1 MSTNLFY
8 CKECIVPNTRPGEKF
23 VDGICLGC
31 RIKNQKEEIFFER
44 STYLKEV
51 LKDLDLFSSKKA
63 ILGVSGGKDSTR
75 QALWIRDLLGIE
87 PLLVSMNYPPGQ
99 INERGCRNIANLID
113 RGFESLNISLAP
125 KTWQRLMAYGF
136 FEFGNW
142 AKSTEQALYSS
153 VPRIAIQLKRPLIFN
168 GEDPGLKEE
177 STIDENGWRNNSL
190 RSLNTLKNN
199 EWIPE
204 IIKKDKASNFFYSY
218 PNEEEFNENGL
229 EIIDLG
235 WVMNDWTYK
244 FNGRSAILSGIEIK
258 DNNEIYN
265 GDLSLVSALD
275 EDFVSI
281 NQMLKYFKFGYSKAT
296 DYLNEEIR
304 EKRITRT
311 EAIELAKE
319 FDGVCTDENIKDF
332 CEFIE
337 IDLEKFWETVY
348 KFTNTKIFKID
359 ADKVRPIP
367 LFDLGSNNCD

>member
-1 MSTNLFY
+1 
-8 CKECIVPNTRPGEKF
+8 
-23 VDGICLGC
+23 
-31 RIKNQKEEIFFER
+31 
-44 STYLKEV
+44 
-51 LKDLDLFSSKKA
+51 
-63 ILGVSGGKDSTR
+63 
-75 QALWIRDLLGIE
+75 
-87 PLLVSMNYPPGQ
+87 
-99 INERGCRNIANLID
+99 
-113 RGFESLNISLAP
+113 
-125 KTWQRLMAYGF
+125 
-136 FEFGNW
+136 
-142 AKSTEQALYSS
+142 
-153 VPRIAIQLKRPLIFN
+153 RPLIFN